1 MRRSSSVNWSSI
13 CSRSVLGA
21 PVDMAGPL
29 FSLQIR
35 VLTGAFGMSAR
46 PRSGHD
52 RVMNEP
58 SSNGTKRLYR
68 PRDGRVVAG
77 VCAGLAAYF
86 GVDPTLVRLAFALV
100 TVFGGLGVLI
110 YLCAWVVIPEE
121 GGDGSSIAETF
132 VNQRRS

>member
-1 MRRSSSVNWSSI
+1 
-13 CSRSVLGA
+13 
-21 PVDMAGPL
+21 
-29 FSLQIR
+29 
-35 VLTGAFGMSAR
+35 
-46 PRSGHD
+46 
-52 RVMNEP
+52 MNEP

>member
-1 MRRSSSVNWSSI
+1 
-13 CSRSVLGA
+13 
-21 PVDMAGPL
+21 
-29 FSLQIR
+29 
-35 VLTGAFGMSAR
+35 
-46 PRSGHD
+46 
-52 RVMNEP
+52 MNEP

-68 PRDGRVVAG
+68 PRNGRVVAG

-132 VNQRRS
+132 VNKRRS